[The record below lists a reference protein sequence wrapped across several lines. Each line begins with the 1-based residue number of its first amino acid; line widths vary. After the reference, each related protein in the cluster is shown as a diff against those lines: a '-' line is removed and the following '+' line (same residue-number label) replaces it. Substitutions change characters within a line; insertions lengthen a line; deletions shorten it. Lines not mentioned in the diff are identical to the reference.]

1 MAPRIKKTRRRDAAR
16 RLQDGQMTMT
26 FVRRSAL
33 SGCGKLALA
42 LSVFL
47 SLGAQASEIRVSGRT
62 LTISG
67 EIVPGDQ
74 FKFRDLLKEAGAAA
88 IRLNS
93 PGGDIYTAGEIARQ
107 IRAAG
112 SSTIVDAGKD
122 SCISACTILFAGGQR
137 RLYLNAERVGES
149 PDPSDFRGLGFHQAN
164 HPGHPGPGRYS
175 GEGTAQMKSLYYE
188 FGVPNAATLAQ
199 NASPD
204 EVFLITGREA
214 VAMGIATASQDAE
227 GRAAKPRSQTAANDR
242 VK

>member
-1 MAPRIKKTRRRDAAR
+1 
-16 RLQDGQMTMT
+16 MTMT
-26 FVRRSAL
+26 FVRRNAF

-42 LSVFL
+42 LGVFL
-47 SLGAQASEIRVSGRT
+47 SLGAHAGEIRASGRII
-62 LTISG
+62 TISG

-74 FKFRDLLKEAGAAA
+74 FKFRDLLKETGAAA

-107 IRAAG
+107 IRAAR
-112 SSTIVDAGKD
+112 SSTIVDAARD

-149 PDPSDFRGLGFHQAN
+149 SDPGDFRGLGFHQAN
-164 HPGHPGPGRYS
+164 HPDQAGPGRYS

-188 FGVPNAATLAQ
+188 FGVPNAATLAK

-227 GRAAKPRSQTAANDR
+227 VRAAKPRSQTAANDR

>member
-47 SLGAQASEIRVSGRT
+47 SLGAQASEIRASGRT

>member
-1 MAPRIKKTRRRDAAR
+1 
-16 RLQDGQMTMT
+16 MTMT
-26 FVRRSAL
+26 LVWRNAL
-33 SGCGKLALA
+33 SGCGQVALA

-47 SLGAQASEIRVSGRT
+47 SLGAHAGEIRASGRT
-62 LTISG
+62 ITISG

-74 FKFRDLLKEAGAAA
+74 FKFRDLLKETAAA
-88 IRLNS
+88 TIRLNS

-107 IRAAG
+107 IRASG
-112 SSTIVDAGKD
+112 SSTIVDAASD

-149 PDPSDFRGLGFHQAN
+149 PDPGDFRGLGFHQAS
-164 HPGHPGPGRYS
+164 HPDQSGPGRYS
-175 GEGTAQMKSLYYE
+175 GEGAAQMKSLYYE
-188 FGVPNAATLAQ
+188 FGVPNAATLAKS
-199 NASPD
+199 ASPD

-227 GRAAKPRSQTAANDR
+227 GRPAKPRSQTAANDR